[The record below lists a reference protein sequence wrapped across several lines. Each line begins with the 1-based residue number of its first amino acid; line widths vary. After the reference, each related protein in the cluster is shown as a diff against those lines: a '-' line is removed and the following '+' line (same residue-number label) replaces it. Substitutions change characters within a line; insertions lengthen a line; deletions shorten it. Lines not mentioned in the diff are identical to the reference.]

1 MEVLI
6 LHPDAPDKSSLA
18 RLRQW
23 IDVKN
28 QATHLAQK
36 LAPHILNLVV
46 LAVEAIRVQEDHLQE
61 TARDKFRGEK
71 AGKFAQ
77 NLLLHSRLMLQR
89 LKVHALRQLG
99 PAQEVLVAVRYRPQL
114 LIRAQIL
121 DVRFHQR

>member
-1 MEVLI
+1 MEILI

-36 LAPHILNLVV
+36 LAPHVLNLVV

-61 TARDKFRGEK
+61 TARVKFRGEK
-71 AGKFAQ
+71 GGKFPQ
-77 NLLLHSRLMLQR
+77 NLLLQAGVTLERLE
-89 LKVHALRQLG
+89 VHALGQLST
-99 PAQEVLVAVRYRPQL
+99 PQEV
-114 LIRAQIL
+114 
-121 DVRFHQR
+121 F

>member
-1 MEVLI
+1 MAGQRRTAVRAVETHNVEVLI
-6 LHPDAPDKSSLA
+6 LHPDAPDKTSFA

-46 LAVEAIRVQEDHLQE
+46 LAVEAVRVQVDHLQE
-61 TARDKFRGEK
+61 TARDKSRGEK

-77 NLLLHSRLMLQR
+77 NLLLHSRPMLER
-89 LKVHALRQLG
+89 LKVHALR
-99 PAQEVLVAVRYRPQL
+99 
-114 LIRAQIL
+114 
-121 DVRFHQR
+121 